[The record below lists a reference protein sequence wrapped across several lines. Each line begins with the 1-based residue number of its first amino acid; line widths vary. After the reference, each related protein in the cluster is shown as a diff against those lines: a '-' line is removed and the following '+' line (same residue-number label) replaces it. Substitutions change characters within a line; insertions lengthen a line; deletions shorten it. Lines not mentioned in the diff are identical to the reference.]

1 MIVNS
6 SLVQLGFFMFNIF
19 FYFYFSQKVDYITY
33 LSIFDHLFDIP
44 RERKNS
50 DYRNYI
56 RILLTYLKDFV
67 NRVKPLQDQA
77 MELAI
82 AHQEFVKQWDSGTF
96 PGWPVRY
103 FENRK

>member
-1 MIVNS
+1 M
-6 SLVQLGFFMFNIF
+6 
-19 FYFYFSQKVDYITY
+19 DYITY

-50 DYRNYI
+50 EYRNYI
-56 RILLTYLKDFV
+56 RVLLTYLKDFV

-77 MELAI
+77 QEMAA
-82 AHQEFVKQWDSGTF
+82 AHQEFTKQWEAGTF

-103 FENRK
+103 PSQNIIETILFLLNFTYLLS